1 MNTTTNHIVRIIHR
15 LAVMTI
21 VASFALVS
29 TASAQM
35 ETHNPYTVRGL
46 QIRTNLIPAETT
58 SAYSTMEVD
67 EIGPT
72 LFQEMVP
79 CRFVNTLDHAEYPVR
94 WGGQPFQVSESR
106 IYHPIGYLVEGEF
119 KNPCSELIPSTAV
132 ALSLRIASYQP
143 GGNGSVYLA
152 PAAIPNYNRAALLF
166 KQGSDTQQEAN
177 VILEDH
183 SFVVTVAD
191 QATELTIDVIGFF
204 IPDPLVY
211 AAKGDRGER
220 GEMGPAGPKGDDGV
234 AGARG
239 EKGDDGVAGAKGEK
253 GDDGVAGAK
262 GEKGDDGV
270 AGAKGEKGDD
280 GVAGAKG
287 EKGDDGVAGAKGEK
301 GDDGVAGA
309 KGEKGDD
316 GVAGAKGDKGDDGV
330 AGAKGEKGDKGD
342 DGVAGAKGEK
352 GDKGNDG
359 VAGAKGE
366 KGDDGVAGAKGEK
379 GDKGDDGVAGAKGE
393 RGPQG
398 EQGPMGPQ
406 GPQGIPGLTMSVGT
420 STFPPG
426 GSITINNSKVRSDSV
441 IILLYIEV
449 SNGNALGVASQRA
462 GSFVASGSP
471 NKPFKYIILNA
482 N

>member
-1 MNTTTNHIVRIIHR
+1 MNTTTNRIVRIIHR

-132 ALSLRIASYQP
+132 ALSVRIASYQP
-143 GGNGSVYLA
+143 RGNGSVYLA
-152 PAAIPNYNRAALLF
+152 PAAIPTYNHAALLF

-177 VILEDH
+177 VVLEDH
-183 SFVVTVAD
+183 AFVVTVAD
-191 QATELTIDVIGFF
+191 QATELTIDIIGYF

-211 AAKGDRGER
+211 AAKGDRGERGER

-234 AGARG
+234 AGAKG
-239 EKGDDGVAGAKGEK
+239 EKGDKGDAGVAGAQGEKGDKGDAGVAGAQGEKGDKGDAGVAGAQGEKGDKGDAGVAGAQGEKGDKGDAGVAGAKGEK
-253 GDDGVAGAK
+253 GEKGDAGVAGTQ
-262 GEKGDDGV
+262 GE
-270 AGAKGEKGDD
+270 
-280 GVAGAKG
+280 
-287 EKGDDGVAGAKGEK
+287 
-301 GDDGVAGA
+301 
-309 KGEKGDD
+309 
-316 GVAGAKGDKGDDGV
+316 KGDKGDAGV

-342 DGVAGAKGEK
+342 A
-352 GDKGNDG
+352 
-359 VAGAKGE
+359 
-366 KGDDGVAGAKGEK
+366 GVAGAKGEK
-379 GDKGDDGVAGAKGE
+379 GDKGDAGVAGAKGE
-393 RGPQG
+393 KGDKGDAGAQG
-398 EQGPMGPQ
+398 AQGPMGP
-406 GPQGIPGLTMSVGT
+406 
-420 STFPPG
+420 
-426 GSITINNSKVRSDSV
+426 
-441 IILLYIEV
+441 
-449 SNGNALGVASQRA
+449 
-462 GSFVASGSP
+462 
-471 NKPFKYIILNA
+471 
-482 N
+482 